1 MIDIRHLIR
10 ADAGRIRVL
19 RLAVAGRHIYPL
31 RYHARSGPG
40 LCQRC
45 GCTDRYA
52 CPGGCSWVRAAERV
66 IKTIQYRNNPSDAA
80 KLARWHA
87 KLAKLKEGMV

>member
-1 MIDIRHLIR
+1 MIDIRHRIR

-31 RYHARSGPG
+31 RYHARPGPG
-40 LCQRC
+40 FCQTC

-52 CPGGCSWVRAAERV
+52 CPGGCAWVNKGNTLCSQCYER
-66 IKTIQYRNNPSDAA
+66 TLQ
-80 KLARWHA
+80 
-87 KLAKLKEGMV
+87 

>member
-52 CPGGCSWVRAAERV
+52 CPGGCSWVNTRNTLCSRCYER
-66 IKTIQYRNNPSDAA
+66 TLR
-80 KLARWHA
+80 
-87 KLAKLKEGMV
+87 